1 MSVRRGGVSVAV
13 ALIAAL
19 LVGCAAP
26 ADGPSAPPPA
36 SDSSTGE
43 PTPSATPSPDAA
55 VFRMPT
61 LCAEL
66 LPAARVT
73 RLEAL
78 GMELL
83 AGPEGKYGDAY
94 LADPTPE
101 QLVGGITCIWGEE
114 EVPENSVIISV
125 APLVAAT
132 RDTVIED
139 LVEQG
144 LNERVAGA
152 VLIYERIGDEV
163 AAPAVVNSVHEDCWI
178 SVIEGIGGE
187 DFYEEAVA
195 ITDEVEVEVGA
206 EQPAT

>member
-1 MSVRRGGVSVAV
+1 MTVAV
-13 ALIAAL
+13 ALLAAF

-26 ADGPSAPPPA
+26 AAEPSAPPA
-36 SDSSTGE
+36 SETPE
-43 PTPSATPSPDAA
+43 AEATATPTPSARAA

-61 LCAEL
+61 LCSEV
-66 LPAARVT
+66 LPASRVAH
-73 RLEAL
+73 LQSL

-83 AGPEGKYGDAY
+83 AGPEGKYGDSY

-101 QLVGGITCIWGEE
+101 QLAGGITCIWGEE

-144 LNERVAGA
+144 LNERVAGDA
-152 VLIYERIGDEV
+152 LIYERVGDEV
-163 AAPAVVNSVHEDCWI
+163 AAPAIVNVVHDDCWV
-178 SVIEGIGGE
+178 SVIEGLGGA
-187 DFYEEAVA
+187 DFYEEATVIA
-195 ITDEVEVEVGA
+195 DEVETQVGA
-206 EQPAT
+206 

>member
-1 MSVRRGGVSVAV
+1 
-13 ALIAAL
+13 
-19 LVGCAAP
+19 
-26 ADGPSAPPPA
+26 
-36 SDSSTGE
+36 
-43 PTPSATPSPDAA
+43 
-55 VFRMPT
+55 
-61 LCAEL
+61 
-66 LPAARVT
+66 
-73 RLEAL
+73 
-78 GMELL
+78 MELL

-101 QLVGGITCIWGEE
+101 QLAGGITCIWGEE

-139 LVEQG
+139 LVDQG

-163 AAPAVVNSVHEDCWI
+163 AAPAVVNAVHEDCWV
-178 SVIEGIGGE
+178 SVIEGLGGE

-195 ITDEVEVEVGA
+195 IADEVEVQVGA

>member
-26 ADGPSAPPPA
+26 ADEPSAPPPP

-152 VLIYERIGDEV
+152 VLIYERIGDSV
-163 AAPAVVNSVHEDCWI
+163 AAPAVVNAVHEDCWV
-178 SVIEGIGGE
+178 SVIEGVGGE
-187 DFYEEAVA
+187 DFYEDAVA
-195 ITDEVEVEVGA
+195 IADEVEVQVGA

>member
-19 LVGCAAP
+19 LVACAAP
-26 ADGPSAPPPA
+26 ADEPSAPPPA
-36 SDSSTGE
+36 SDSSAGE
-43 PTPSATPSPDAA
+43 PTSSATPSPDAA

-114 EVPENSVIISV
+114 EAPENSVIISV

-139 LVEQG
+139 LIEQG

-163 AAPAVVNSVHEDCWI
+163 AAPAVVNAVHEDCWV
-178 SVIEGIGGE
+178 SVIEGVGGE
-187 DFYEEAVA
+187 DFYEDAVA
-195 ITDEVEVEVGA
+195 IADEVEVQVGA